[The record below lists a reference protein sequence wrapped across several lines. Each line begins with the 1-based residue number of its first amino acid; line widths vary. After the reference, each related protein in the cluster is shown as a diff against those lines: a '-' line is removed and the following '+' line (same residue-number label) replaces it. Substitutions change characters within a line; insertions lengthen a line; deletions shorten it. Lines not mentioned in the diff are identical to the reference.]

1 MNLLGSKDKED
12 RTTLTEQIRI
22 PGNHKHSHLS
32 LLDYV
37 YRQLSLLLF
46 ALSVYYYDDKKKI
59 RK

>member
-1 MNLLGSKDKED
+1 MGRKDKED
-12 RTTLTEQIRI
+12 TTTLTKQIRI
-22 PGNHKHSHLS
+22 PGDHKHSHLS

-46 ALSVYYYDDKKKI
+46 ALSVRYYDDKKKI